1 MQYKKKRDKR
11 SSDLQRRLKVK
22 PIIAKTDNQK
32 DYVRSIVDNH
42 VTMCIGPAGTG
53 KSFVAS
59 GIASEHLHRKKIEPV
74 IITRPM
80 ACTGRDIGAMPGD
93 VGDKIKPY
101 LLPMEENLR
110 YFLGQGLY
118 GAYFNKNQIRY
129 EPLETMRGATFHN
142 AYMILDEAQNCTLDQ
157 IKMFITRMGEDSK
170 VIINGDIKQ
179 TDLSHR
185 SGLQT
190 CIDRLETIQGVGVI
204 RFGYEDI
211 QRHSIV
217 GAILAALEE

>member
-1 MQYKKKRDKR
+1 MSKQP
-11 SSDLQRRLKVK
+11 LQQSGRL
-22 PIIAKTDNQK
+22 
-32 DYVRSIVDNH
+32 
-42 VTMCIGPAGTG
+42 
-53 KSFVAS
+53 S
-59 GIASEHLHRKKIEPV
+59 GFR
-74 IITRPM
+74 
-80 ACTGRDIGAMPGD
+80 GNWGQ
-93 VGDKIKPY
+93 KPY